1 MLPEVTNIEPELF
14 LSWGKSEIRDSTF
27 NHPLA
32 RQRAAGLLE
41 CPFALLGP
49 PGSINAAC
57 VYGHPRALL
66 DAIDRLRAN
75 RKRFNFL
82 FADRSRTISQATRLL

>member
-1 MLPEVTNIEPELF
+1 MLPEITNIEPELF
-14 LSWGKSEIRDSTF
+14 LSWGKSESRDRTL

-49 PGSINAAC
+49 PGNVNTAC
-57 VYGHPRALL
+57 VCGHFRALL
-66 DAIDRLRAN
+66 DAIDRLRAT
-75 RKRFNFL
+75 RKLNSPG
-82 FADRSRTISQATRLL
+82 A